1 MYRMKRPLLI
11 WILPLLVLA
20 ACGTEETPTP
30 GGIVAQVDCA
40 AMDDSLLVTVYMTG
54 EEVAAASQWC
64 SCGGPGTCSAEFNG
78 LGHGDYVLGIGR
90 PDTTYRSTEG
100 AEGFSQTLGYYSE
113 AGLVGDSEE
122 ATTITLSEEQA
133 MANVDVSVDPDG
145 PTESEDGLVD
155 DDTTAA
161 MPGE

>member
-1 MYRMKRPLLI
+1 MNRMKHPLLI
-11 WILPLLVLA
+11 RILPLIVLA

-30 GGIVAQVDCA
+30 GGIAAQVDCA

-64 SCGGPGTCSAEFNG
+64 SCGGGTCSAEFSG
-78 LGHGDYVLGIGR
+78 LGHGDYVLGVGR

-100 AEGFSQTLGYYSE
+100 AEGFSQTLGYYSDM
-113 AGLVGDSEE
+113 GLVDDSEE
-122 ATTITLSEEQA
+122 ATTITLSEEQPT
-133 MANVDVSVDPDG
+133 ANVNVNLAREGEAAYGDSLMVG
-145 PTESEDGLVD
+145 
-155 DDTTAA
+155 DTTAT